1 MSHEVINT
9 QAAKYDNAK
18 PHLKDSSTY
27 TKQHFFITG
36 TDTDV
41 GKTYIATAL
50 LARAKE
56 QGHSCYGV
64 KPLTAGCELLD
75 NKLISADAEKIA
87 EVSSKKIHADLLAP
101 VKLTTACSPNIAATI
116 DNKHITASRLTGMVR
131 GSLSKRASHVLVE
144 GAGGWYTPIN
154 DRETL
159 ADVAKEI
166 GLPVILVVGIKL
178 GCLNHALLTL
188 KAIQASG
195 LKLAGW
201 VANEPQANTEFF
213 DEQVQTLA
221 TFMPVPKLGEV
232 RFGEL
237 AKDKVQWLDE
247 LMQH

>member
-1 MSHEVINT
+1 MNHELTDTKAGYI
-9 QAAKYDNAK
+9 K
-18 PHLKDSSTY
+18 PRSIKDSKTF

-41 GKTYIATAL
+41 GKTHITTAL
-50 LARAKE
+50 LARANE

-64 KPLTAGCELLD
+64 KPLTAGCERLD
-75 NKLISADAEKIA
+75 DKLISADAKKIA
-87 EVSSKKIHADLLAP
+87 EVSNKKIHDDLIAP
-101 VKLTTACSPNIAATI
+101 VKLTTACSPNISANI
-116 DNKHITASRLTGMVR
+116 DNKHITAARLTGMVR
-131 GSLSKRASHVLVE
+131 GSLSKRGSHVLVE

-178 GCLNHALLTL
+178 GCLNHALLTI
-188 KAIQASG
+188 KAIHASG
-195 LKLAGW
+195 LTLAGW
-201 VANEPQANTEFF
+201 VANEPQENTDFF
-213 DEQVQTLA
+213 DEQVQTLT
-221 TFMPVPKLGEV
+221 TFIPAPNLGIV

-247 LMQH
+247 LMQN